1 MAPGSLSI
9 IDNFPISATGMCI
22 QEKQQ
27 YILYLK
33 IQVIKCSTKSISRF
47 PLVFLTLGNK
57 KQTCLRYI
65 Q

>member
-9 IDNFPISATGMCI
+9 INNFPISPTGMCI

-33 IQVIKCSTKSISRF
+33 IQFFKSSTKSISEVSLSF
-47 PLVFLTLGNK
+47 SNSG
-57 KQTCLRYI
+57 KQKNMFEI
-65 Q
+65 H